1 MRDKEGKKIK
11 NQQYVRNLDLTRET
25 KEWEAR
31 PKSTKKKEARELE
44 WKKAWRETDQKVLV
58 KNECLKSNGDKR
70 PNTNRT

>member
-44 WKKAWRETDQKVLV
+44 WKKA
-58 KNECLKSNGDKR
+58 
-70 PNTNRT
+70 